1 MNKTIGIVGLGL
13 IGASL
18 ALALRDKVQGIYGIE
33 RDPKVLQIALER
45 GIIDHGSTAPEGVLE
60 KVDLILLAL
69 YPRDA
74 IRWALEH
81 QDLFHEGQLLL
92 DVAGLK
98 KEIVETLQ
106 EALPIEFV
114 GTHPMAGREV
124 SGLLAAREELF
135 LGTHFIITPTRKNSQ
150 EAIDTIRELATLL
163 GVGAIHEMS
172 PDTHD
177 RLVAHTSHL
186 PHLMALALVGAYEE
200 GSEVLIGRSYQ
211 DATRV
216 ARINETLWAELF
228 LGNAAAVE
236 EQIHK
241 AQSQLERLATLI
253 RQGDQKALED
263 ELVRLRTLKERTN
276 P

>member
-18 ALALRDKVQGIYGIE
+18 ALALRDKVQGIHGIE

-45 GIIDHGSTAPEGVLE
+45 GIIDHGSTASEGVLDQ
-60 KVDLILLAL
+60 VDLIVLAL
-69 YPRDA
+69 YPGDA
-74 IRWALEH
+74 IRWALDH
-81 QDLFHEGQLLL
+81 KDFFHEGQILL

-106 EALPIEFV
+106 EALPIEFI

-135 LGTHFIITPTRKNSQ
+135 LGTNFIITPTQKNSK
-150 EAIDTIRELATLL
+150 EAIATVRELATLL
-163 GVGAIHEMS
+163 GVGEIHEMS
-172 PDTHD
+172 PETHD
-177 RLVAHTSHL
+177 RLVAYTSHL

-200 GSEVLIGRSYQ
+200 GSEVLAGRSYL

-228 LGNAAAVE
+228 LGNAGAIE
-236 EQIHK
+236 EQIQK
-241 AQSQLERLATLI
+241 AQNQLERLGTLI
-253 RQGDQKALED
+253 RQGDKKALED